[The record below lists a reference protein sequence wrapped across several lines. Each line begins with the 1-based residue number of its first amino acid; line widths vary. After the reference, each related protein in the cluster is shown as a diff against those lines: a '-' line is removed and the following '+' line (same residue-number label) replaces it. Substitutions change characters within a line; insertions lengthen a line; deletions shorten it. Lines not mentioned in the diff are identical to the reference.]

1 MSNGKFEIDK
11 DEIPH
16 RELSDYY
23 VFHNALTE
31 ECARLTTRPWG
42 ELPRRQRSWYS
53 GHRIPVDVVI
63 SQPLKHEIE
72 PDDEGVMIPYF
83 SAAIPLMSHALIE
96 AFREAGVDN
105 LELYQAVIDE
115 TRTGRKY
122 EDYSAVNII
131 GLVTSTN
138 PQKSFEPILG
148 NQSSGAGWFK
158 GILIAPEQA
167 QGLLLF
173 RLAESVDLVIVH
185 RCVKEVVEKKAFSSW
200 LRFINA
206 TDYHG

>member
-1 MSNGKFEIDK
+1 
-11 DEIPH
+11 
-16 RELSDYY
+16 
-23 VFHNALTE
+23 
-31 ECARLTTRPWG
+31 
-42 ELPRRQRSWYS
+42 
-53 GHRIPVDVVI
+53 
-63 SQPLKHEIE
+63 
-72 PDDEGVMIPYF
+72 
-83 SAAIPLMSHALIE
+83 MSHALIE